1 MSNVSPRILP
11 VPRAEWTDAM
21 RDLFAVFE
29 GPAARENGSRFKAI
43 MTLAN
48 HPELARSWL
57 DYNVFLSKNLALP
70 QRLCEIVILRVA
82 WRLRSEYEW
91 TQHAVIGAALGI
103 TEAEL
108 EAIKEDLDAAVEWPE
123 LERLSMTLVDELWSN
138 ARVEDATWTGLSTL
152 LDRKQLLE
160 LLFLIG
166 TYGMLAWVFN
176 ALRIEPE
183 QMSAEQRREVIFAPD
198 NVYSQRAKE

>member
-1 MSNVSPRILP
+1 MSNSSPRIPP

-57 DYNVFLSKNLALP
+57 AYNVFLSKNVALP
-70 QRLCEIVILRVA
+70 PRLCELVILRVA
-82 WRLRSEYEW
+82 WRMRSEYEW
-91 TQHAVIGAALGI
+91 TQHAVIGGALGI
-103 TEAEL
+103 NEAEL
-108 EAIKEDLDAAVEWPE
+108 AAIAGDLDAAPWPE
-123 LERLSMTLVDELWSN
+123 LELLSMKLVDELWSE
-138 ARVEDATWTGLSTL
+138 AKVEDATWNELSRL

-160 LLFLIG
+160 LLFLTG

-198 NVYSQRAKE
+198 NVYGQRAKK